1 MVSAGNK
8 AKRLSLLNHTTKTI
22 HHRHH
27 YHHHHHCPR
36 IYGRLKIISQIV
48 GAGII
53 LIVLYIVKR
62 ENYFDERNAKITK
75 WSQGCKVYASSYK
88 VDVLDSFN
96 LELQFKDN
104 ECGITNNLIKLST
117 EVKTLNLCH
126 KL

>member
-27 YHHHHHCPR
+27 YHHHHHHHHHHCPR

-53 LIVLYIVKR
+53 LIVLYIVKGQ
-62 ENYFDERNAKITK
+62 NVKIISTK
-75 WSQGCKVYASSYK
+75 EMQK
-88 VDVLDSFN
+88 
-96 LELQFKDN
+96 
-104 ECGITNNLIKLST
+104 
-117 EVKTLNLCH
+117 
-126 KL
+126 